1 MKIIPLNSIYNNFRE
16 NMTAM
21 TAMANKHFRLI
32 PEIAGSPIIELC
44 MKK

>member
-16 NMTAM
+16 NM